1 MNNKAEETMI
11 SIWSDIFNEKNKYLN
26 DLYNP
31 IDGPI
36 DIRGEVKYLSIWND
50 FFFKFDKVG
59 MALDD
64 GIIMDKERYENK
76 IKEERTKSIIE
87 LLQIIK
93 TTGNEELM
101 RDNKIYQLYK
111 NELDKNWTSL
121 FLFFFNLTNIATISD
136 GKLMSK

>member
-50 FFFKFDKVG
+50 FFSNLIKLEWHG
-59 MALDD
+59 MMFFLWIKKD
-64 GIIMDKERYENK
+64 MK
-76 IKEERTKSIIE
+76 IKLKKKGLKV
-87 LLQIIK
+87 LL
-93 TTGNEELM
+93 
-101 RDNKIYQLYK
+101 IY
-111 NELDKNWTSL
+111 
-121 FLFFFNLTNIATISD
+121 
-136 GKLMSK
+136 